1 MSPHQAELKSPN
13 SMAKKKAESK
23 ADSDLKEIQEWNKK
37 LRERIQKAKEASK
50 DASGKHQKIRDD
62 D

>member
-1 MSPHQAELKSPN
+1 
-13 SMAKKKAESK
+13 MAKKKAESK

-50 DASGKHQKIRDD
+50 DASNRNQKVRGDN
-62 D
+62 

>member
-1 MSPHQAELKSPN
+1 MSPQQAELKSPN

-50 DASGKHQKIRDD
+50 DASNRNQKVRGDN
-62 D
+62 